1 MTLPWNMPL
10 LTQLQNVWGCGSTKI
25 SPLTG
30 LVGRLAALPH
40 AAAAGVIFSRQ
51 KF

>member
-1 MTLPWNMPL
+1 M
-10 LTQLQNVWGCGSTKI
+10 

-40 AAAAGVIFSRQ
+40 AAAAGVIFLDKIFSGR
-51 KF
+51 KVKSIKRPEHSTK